1 MYHPYQIIIDTAMS
15 KYLESFRLS
24 CIVPAFNEGAGLS
37 NFLYLLRQELMR
49 YSSQVEIIVID
60 DGSSDKTLELAIDL
74 AQPMSLTVLGLSR
87 NFGKEAAITAG
98 LECARG
104 DLVLIIDADMQ
115 EPISLIGEMIDRWKQ
130 GYDMVFAV
138 RDSRDDEHFLKRLG
152 VGFFYTLMGG
162 SDQVPIT
169 PHARDFRVMDR
180 KVVDALNRLP
190 ERTRFMKGLFSWVGF
205 KTCSLPARIQ
215 PRVSG
220 KSGFSFSRLLS
231 LAATGLTSFSK
242 VPLRI
247 WGSIGLVIALL
258 AFIYGAYIGVRTLI
272 YGVDLPG
279 FATIVV
285 SIMFF
290 SGLQL
295 LSVGILGEY
304 LGRVF
309 DEVKQRPVYLVAHK
323 TDYSPLRN

>member
-1 MYHPYQIIIDTAMS
+1 
-15 KYLESFRLS
+15 
-24 CIVPAFNEGAGLS
+24 
-37 NFLYLLRQELMR
+37 
-49 YSSQVEIIVID
+49 
-60 DGSSDKTLELAIDL
+60 
-74 AQPMSLTVLGLSR
+74 
-87 NFGKEAAITAG
+87 
-98 LECARG
+98 
-104 DLVLIIDADMQ
+104 MQ

>member
-1 MYHPYQIIIDTAMS
+1 MT
-15 KYLESFRLS
+15 FRPEPFSLT
-24 CIVPAFNEGAGLS
+24 CIVPAFNEGGGLRE
-37 NFLYLLRQELMR
+37 FLSLLRRELLK
-49 YSSQVEIIVID
+49 YATSVEIILVD
-60 DGSSDKTLELAIDL
+60 DGSADDTLMIAMDL
-74 AQPMSLTVLGLSR
+74 AESLSLTVMGFSR

-98 LECARG
+98 LEHARG

-115 EPISLIGEMIDRWKQ
+115 EPVSLIGEMIDRWKE
-130 GYDMVFAV
+130 GYDMVYAV
-138 RDSRDDEHFLKRLG
+138 RDGRDDEQLFKRLG
-152 VGFFYTLMGG
+152 VGVFYALMGG
-162 SDQVPIT
+162 GGGTPIT

-190 ERTRFMKGLFSWVGF
+190 ERNRFMKGLFSWVGF
-205 KTCSLPARIQ
+205 RSCALPVRIQ
-215 PRVSG
+215 PRLAG
-220 KSGFSFSRLLS
+220 KSGFGFSRLFA
-231 LAATGLTSFSK
+231 LALTGLTSFSK

-247 WGSIGLVIALL
+247 WGSIGLTIALL
-258 AFIYGAYIGVRTLI
+258 AFAYGAFIGLRTLI
-272 YGVDLPG
+272 FGVDMPG

-309 DEVKQRPVYLVAHK
+309 DEVKQRPVYLLA
-323 TDYSPLRN
+323 DQADFSPLRVPSVD

>member
-1 MYHPYQIIIDTAMS
+1 MNIPS
-15 KYLESFRLS
+15 KPFSLS
-24 CIVPAFNEGAGLS
+24 CIVPAFNEEASLR
-37 NFLYLLRQELMR
+37 NFLHLLRQDLLR
-49 YSSQVEIIVID
+49 YTSQIEIILVD
-60 DGSSDKTLELAIDL
+60 DGSADNTLAVANDL
-74 AQPMSLTVLGLSR
+74 AQPLGLMVLGLSR
-87 NFGKEAAITAG
+87 NFGKESAITAG
-98 LECARG
+98 LEYARG

-115 EPISLIGEMIDRWKQ
+115 EPISLIGEMIDRWRQ

-138 RDSRDDEHFLKRLG
+138 RDSRDDENLLKRLG
-152 VGFFYTLMGG
+152 VGLFYTLMGG
-162 SDQVPIT
+162 SKQVPIT

-180 KVVDALNRLP
+180 KVVDALKSLP

-205 KTCSLPARIQ
+205 KTCALPVRIQ

-220 KSGFSFSRLLS
+220 TSGFGFSRLIS

-247 WGSIGLVIALL
+247 WGSIGLMIALL
-258 AFIYGAYIGVRTLI
+258 AFAYGIFIGARTLI

-309 DEVKQRPVYLVAHK
+309 DEVKQRPIYLVAHK
-323 TDYSPLRN
+323 ADFSPLRARDRI